1 MKNIEQSLQSRESA
15 ARRSSTGR
23 AERADVSKSR
33 QSYVQLLQ
41 MLRHMED
48 VGDQLEDEKNRR
60 LQEHLQAE
68 HREDHLYR
76 TLNGPGRAL
85 EEECGATAAF
95 EAAKN
100 SFKNSIDFQEAGFII
115 G

>member
-15 ARRSSTGR
+15 ARRSSTGG

-41 MLRHMED
+41 MLRQMD
-48 VGDQLEDEKNRR
+48 NVGDQLEDEKNRR
-60 LQEHLQAE
+60 LHEHLEAE
-68 HREDHLYR
+68 HRDDHLYR
-76 TLNGPGRAL
+76 TLNGPGRAQ
-85 EEECGATAAF
+85 EEAWGAAATF
-95 EAAKN
+95 DAAEAG
-100 SFKNSIDFQEAGFII
+100 FCEGFII

>member
-1 MKNIEQSLQSRESA
+1 
-15 ARRSSTGR
+15 
-23 AERADVSKSR
+23 
-33 QSYVQLLQ
+33 

-48 VGDQLEDEKNRR
+48 VGDQLEEEKNRR

-76 TLNGPGRAL
+76 THNGPDRAP
-85 EEECGATAAF
+85 EEECGAATAF
-95 EAAKN
+95 EAA
-100 SFKNSIDFQEAGFII
+100 QAGFIV